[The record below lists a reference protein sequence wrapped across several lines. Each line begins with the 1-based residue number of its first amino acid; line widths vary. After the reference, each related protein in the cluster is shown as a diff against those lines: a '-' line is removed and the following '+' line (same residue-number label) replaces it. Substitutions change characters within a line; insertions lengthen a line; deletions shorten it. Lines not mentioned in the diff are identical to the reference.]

1 MLPTTLLALM
11 LATYAIP
18 IVFVYY
24 KYTTATTTA
33 ARSISSIITSK
44 EPFIMLS
51 ENAPPPP
58 PSIMTAFQTRHF
70 IAACMLLMAAFTLA
84 YEYQRCVTQ
93 NTRWSLFAIIALLI
107 GIFGVIFIPEHDST
121 HYIFAATAFFAIVG
135 FMVGHTYY
143 GGDTDTAETA
153 DTLRIL
159 LYAQFLFMV
168 VTVIGVIQDAPIFAS
183 EVLFLLNF
191 AIFYLYLH
199 YTFSISMPSPSP
211 SPSSSIR

>member
-1 MLPTTLLALM
+1 
-11 LATYAIP
+11 
-18 IVFVYY
+18 
-24 KYTTATTTA
+24 
-33 ARSISSIITSK
+33 
-44 EPFIMLS
+44 
-51 ENAPPPP
+51 
-58 PSIMTAFQTRHF
+58 
-70 IAACMLLMAAFTLA
+70 MAAFTLA

-93 NTRWSLFAIIALLI
+93 HTWWSLFAIVALLI
-107 GIFGVIFIPEHDST
+107 GIFGVIFIPEHDSA

-143 GGDTDTAETA
+143 GAADTAA

-199 YTFSISMPSPSP
+199 YEHHTFSISMPSPS
-211 SPSSSIR
+211 SSIR

>member
-1 MLPTTLLALM
+1 MA
-11 LATYAIP
+11 
-18 IVFVYY
+18 VF
-24 KYTTATTTA
+24 T
-33 ARSISSIITSK
+33 I
-44 EPFIMLS
+44 
-51 ENAPPPP
+51 
-58 PSIMTAFQTRHF
+58 
-70 IAACMLLMAAFTLA
+70 A

-93 NTRWSLFAIIALLI
+93 HTQWSLFAIIALLI
-107 GIFGVIFIPEHDST
+107 GIFGVIFIPEHDSA

-143 GGDTDTAETA
+143 GGDTDTAET
-153 DTLRIL
+153 DDILRIL

-199 YTFSISMPSPSP
+199 GEHHTFSISMPS
-211 SPSSSIR
+211 SSIR

>member
-1 MLPTTLLALM
+1 M

-18 IVFVYY
+18 IAFVYY
-24 KYTTATTTA
+24 KNSIATTTA
-33 ARSISSIITSK
+33 TRSISSIITSK
-44 EPFIMLS
+44 EPFITITDN
-51 ENAPPPP
+51 NAPPPVFT
-58 PSIMTAFQTRHF
+58 MFQTRHF
-70 IAACMLLMAAFTLA
+70 IAACMLLMAVFTLA

-93 NTRWSLFAIIALLI
+93 HTQWSLFAITALLI

-121 HYIFAATAFFAIVG
+121 HYLFGATVFFAILG

-143 GGDTDTAETA
+143 GTAETADGTA

-168 VTVIGVIQDAPIFAS
+168 VTIIGVIQDAPIFAT

-191 AIFYLYLH
+191 AVFYLYLHYEH
-199 YTFSISMPSPSP
+199 YTFSISMPSPS
-211 SPSSSIR
+211 SSIR

>member
-1 MLPTTLLALM
+1 MDPTTLLALM

-24 KYTTATTTA
+24 KYRIATDATA

-44 EPFIMLS
+44 EPFITFS
-51 ENAPPPP
+51 ENAPPVFT
-58 PSIMTAFQTRHF
+58 MFQTRHF
-70 IAACMLLMAAFTLA
+70 IAACMLLMSVFTLA

-93 NTRWSLFAIIALLI
+93 HTQWSLFAIIALLI

-143 GGDTDTAETA
+143 GGTAADAA

-168 VTVIGVIQDAPIFAS
+168 VTVIGVIQDAPIFAT

-199 YTFSISMPSPSP
+199 YTFSISTPS
-211 SPSSSIR
+211 SSSIR